1 MNIKEALLKE
11 HSKAQCTKIVNYI
24 SHNQQR
30 FDELFSLFISN
41 EYRVVQ
47 RAAWPISYCVIAHP
61 NLINKHWKTLILNL
75 SKSNTHEAVKRN
87 TLRFL
92 QEVTI
97 PEKYH
102 GQLMD
107 YCFKYVNTPTEP
119 IAVKCFGLSVLHN
132 LSKIYPEINQELK
145 ATIESML
152 PNASAGIKSR
162 ASKILKEIDKPP
174 RC

>member
-1 MNIKEALLKE
+1 LKIKDYLLAE

-24 SHNQQR
+24 GNNQQL
-30 FDELFSLFISN
+30 FDELFSFFISN

-47 RAAWPISYCVIAHP
+47 RAAWPVSYCVIAHP
-61 NLINKHWKTLILNL
+61 NLINKHWKTLIQNLN
-75 SKSNTHEAVKRN
+75 KPNIHEAVKRN

-107 YCFKYVNTPTEP
+107 YCFTYVNTPTEP

-132 LSKIYPEINQELK
+132 LSKIYPDIKPELK
-145 ATIESML
+145 TTIENIL
-152 PNASAGIKSR
+152 PYTSAGIKSR
-162 ASKILKEIDKPP
+162 AKKILKDL
-174 RC
+174 

>member
-1 MNIKEALLKE
+1 LKIKDSLLAE

-24 SHNQQR
+24 VNNQQS
-30 FDELFSLFISN
+30 FDELFLLFISN

-47 RAAWPISYCVIAHP
+47 RAAWPVSYCVIAHP
-61 NLINKHWKTLILNL
+61 NLITKHWKTLIQNLN
-75 SKSNTHEAVKRN
+75 KPNIHEAVKRN

-107 YCFKYVNTPTEP
+107 YCFTYVNTPTEP

-132 LSKIYPEINQELK
+132 LSKIYPDIKPELK
-145 ATIESML
+145 TTIENIL
-152 PNASAGIKSR
+152 PYASAGIKSR
-162 ASKILKEIDKPP
+162 AKKILKDL
-174 RC
+174 